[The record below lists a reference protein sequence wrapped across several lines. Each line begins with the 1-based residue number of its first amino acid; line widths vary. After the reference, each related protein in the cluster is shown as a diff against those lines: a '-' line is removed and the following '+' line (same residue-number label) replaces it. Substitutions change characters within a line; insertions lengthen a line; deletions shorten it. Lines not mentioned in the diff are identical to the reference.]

1 MRHPSKPARN
11 PYKQIT
17 DNATLNFKKMYG
29 KKNDMRK
36 CYNFCHSTCE
46 VALGKR
52 YRMQN
57 FTDIPFIYAKIQP
70 VTKYVTRS
78 RRMLYLCAVAGKKH
92 WPRLDTCRKFDP
104 E

>member
-1 MRHPSKPARN
+1 MG
-11 PYKQIT
+11 
-17 DNATLNFKKMYG
+17 KKMICANAITFDVYTI
-29 KKNDMRK
+29 DI
-36 CYNFCHSTCE
+36 CHSTCE